1 MTTQLLSRAALGMRA
16 PKRVS
21 YSITPEGLTAHYGG
35 DSPWRGQDRSSPARF
50 RDTTDHARCPSIWRA
65 WQAFHMD
72 DRGWYDIAYNSGVCP
87 HGVRFEGRGDRVRSG
102 ANGTNDGNR
111 RSYATVYIA
120 GGSDPLTD
128 EAKMAFLDEASRF
141 GVKLR
146 WDHSDWKSTACAGDP
161 IRQWEAHG
169 WPRPGA
175 TPTPAPRPTPTL
187 PPPSGD
193 FAMDVIDLRNVTS
206 DPATFVRGRHVDNLQ
221 AIMVPILAWTGR
233 PFGGL
238 LNSIGAPDGVA
249 GPATASALQ
258 ECQEIC
264 LYFGKSIGASKADRV
279 AGPSTWRSLI
289 EF

>member
-1 MTTQLLSRAALGMRA
+1 MSTQLLSRAALGMRA

-35 DSPWRGQDRSSPARF
+35 PSPWRGQDRTSPAAF
-50 RDTTDHARCPSIWRA
+50 RDSTDHARCPSIWRA

-120 GGSDPLTD
+120 GDSDPLTD

-146 WDHSDWKSTACAGDP
+146 WDHSDWKPTACAGDP

-169 WPRPGA
+169 WPSPAA
-175 TPTPAPRPTPTL
+175 TPPPPPRPAPVLPPAHPMVWDAPTPQPAHWWLHVVYLQRTL
-187 PPPSGD
+187 LAKAGQDMGRGGLTGVGD
-193 FAMDVIDLRNVTS
+193 DGIFGPKTEAGVV
-206 DPATFVRGRHVDNLQ
+206 NLQ
-221 AIMVPILAWTGR
+221 R
-233 PFGGL
+233 FFGA
-238 LNSIGAPDGVA
+238 SVDGVV
-249 GPATASALQ
+249 GRETWGIVDFIASL
-258 ECQEIC
+258 
-264 LYFGKSIGASKADRV
+264 
-279 AGPSTWRSLI
+279 
-289 EF
+289 